1 MAFEYLWYEAWSK
14 SVDAAKAGLQATL
27 VIRHPSNGKL
37 YVNFDREILLLI
49 RETKCLMR
57 MGVQVPP
64 SARMVVLG
72 CHPRGTGALQVF
84 SMTRADLKLEV
95 EVGACGLRIREWR
108 EAAEAASEAL
118 PDPFCARQ
126 SEKHAAFK
134 CGTFGASSLAERHLA
149 TGDFDGRLA
158 IWCDA
163 DPSRRSF

>member
-1 MAFEYLWYEAWSK
+1 M
-14 SVDAAKAGLQATL
+14 
-27 VIRHPSNGKL
+27 
-37 YVNFDREILLLI
+37 
-49 RETKCLMR
+49 
-57 MGVQVPP
+57 
-64 SARMVVLG
+64 
-72 CHPRGTGALQVF
+72 F